1 MMYQIIPIFAQA
13 APTTSLGLQVLS
25 IVLAVPMI
33 ITIVGIWAGAWTKV
47 NKLRLENALK
57 QQMIDRGMSAE
68 DIVTVLTRSKPS
80 EAGTELPC
88 ASEVVVE
95 SDGEWH
101 TGLILKREGER
112 YYVHYV
118 GTDMS
123 DNEWVTTDRIR
134 FPASSDGRCGAP
146 WDWSF
151 PAGAFGAGDW
161 CGKGGRSKPAPV
173 DQEM

>member
-1 MMYQIIPIFAQA
+1 MLSF
-13 APTTSLGLQVLS
+13 PTL
-25 IVLAVPMI
+25 IA
-33 ITIVGIWAGAWTKV
+33 IVGFWAGAWWKV
-47 NKLRLENALK
+47 NKLRLETALK

-68 DIVTVLTRSKPS
+68 DIVTVLTRSKQS
-80 EAGTELPC
+80 DAGTELPC

-95 SDGEWH
+95 SNGEWH

-123 DNEWVTTDRIR
+123 ENEWVTTDRVR
-134 FPASSDGRCGAP
+134 FRASPEGHCGAP

-151 PAGAFGAGDW
+151 PAGAFGAGNW
-161 CGKGGRSKPAPV
+161 CGNGARSKPAPV
-173 DQEM
+173 DQEI